1 MIFFYKERK
10 LVLMLQYHHEE
21 QLDFLLKVLFLWILF
36 PRVSHYTINTV
47 LNRKF
52 KHQYYLYL
60 FQVLYILLLT
70 EESS

>member
-1 MIFFYKERK
+1 
-10 LVLMLQYHHEE
+10 MLQYHHEE
-21 QLDFLLKVLFLWILF
+21 QLDFLLEVLFLWILF
-36 PRVSHYTINTV
+36 PRVSHHTISTV

-52 KHQYYLYL
+52 KQQYYLYL